1 VGVFIRHTG
10 QMAHFGSEF
19 LSTEGSI
26 LGRAGLLRLAV
37 SKQRIQVGGLAI
49 TCIDGQLST

>member
-1 VGVFIRHTG
+1 MGVFIRHAG

-19 LSTEGSI
+19 LATEGSPS
-26 LGRAGLLRLAV
+26 GRAGVLRLAV
-37 SKQRIQVGGLAI
+37 SEQRIQVGGLAI